1 MNNLSTAAQRQAFDE
16 QGYLLVRGVLDEEDF
31 APLHRIIS
39 SAIDQ
44 RAKEL
49 YDKGKISSLY
59 EDLSFYHR
67 LTQILRESQKG
78 PLLSWN
84 WNKEVFSRE
93 VYELVTHPKIL
104 DIIGSL
110 IGPEI
115 TVNGDYWIRFKMPT
129 GGESV
134 FPWHQ
139 DSIYYNGNVD
149 PGEQVT
155 LSEES
160 QILTVWIPMVDVDER
175 NGCLQVISG
184 SHKRGLRPAHHDENR
199 RLVPMEDI
207 ESWGEV
213 QNVHMKVG
221 DVLVFGNLTFHR
233 SLENTSEDI
242 RWSIDLRYSPTDSP
256 LEWLLQKWPGFIA
269 RSQQQPETVE
279 SWEMWEA
286 KRTPPEPI

>member
-1 MNNLSTAAQRQAFDE
+1 MNSMLTTKQCQDFNDH
-16 QGYLLVRGVLDEEDF
+16 GYLLVRGVFDDQDF
-31 APLHRIIS
+31 DPLRRVIS
-39 SAIDQ
+39 SAIDH
-44 RAKEL
+44 RAREL

-59 EDLSFYHR
+59 KELSFYHR
-67 LTQILRESQKG
+67 LTQILRESQTG
-78 PLLSWN
+78 PLLGWN
-84 WNKEVFSRE
+84 WNREVFSRE
-93 VYELVTHPKIL
+93 IYELLTHRKIL
-104 DIIGSL
+104 DIVASL

-149 PGEQVT
+149 SDRPVIF
-155 LSEES
+155 SEES
-160 QILTVWIPMVDVDER
+160 QILTVWIPMVDVDEQ
-175 NGCLQVISG
+175 NGCLQIVPG
-184 SHKRGLRPAHHDENR
+184 SHKQGLRPCHRDENG
-199 RLVPMEDI
+199 RLVPVEDI

-213 QNVHMKVG
+213 QNMHMQVG

-242 RWSIDLRYSPTDSP
+242 RWSVDLRYSPTGSP
-256 LEWLLQKWPGFIA
+256 LEWLLEKWPGFIA
-269 RSQQQPETVE
+269 RSEQPKSVE

-286 KRTPPEPI
+286 KRTPSDLK